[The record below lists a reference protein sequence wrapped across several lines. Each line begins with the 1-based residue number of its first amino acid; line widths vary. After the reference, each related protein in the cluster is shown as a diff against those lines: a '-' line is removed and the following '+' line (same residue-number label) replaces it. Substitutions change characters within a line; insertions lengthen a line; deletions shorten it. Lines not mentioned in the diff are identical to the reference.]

1 MRTIT
6 RFLAV
11 TAAAAALATPAAVTR
26 ANATATSTGTSTAA
40 STAAATTPFCGIAW
54 GSLAKT
60 SNPLWTGAVKAAR
73 YGQHPCYDRL
83 VFDIAKGSGRLG
95 YHVRYVSSVTS
106 PGSGLPVAVA
116 GGARLQVT
124 INAPATMR
132 IPSSGGVTFAGWRTF
147 RQLKWVGSFEGYT
160 DVGLG
165 VRARLPMRTFV
176 LDNADG
182 SKRLVVD
189 VAHQW

>member
-1 MRTIT
+1 MRTII

-26 ANATATSTGTSTAA
+26 ASSTATSTATAA
-40 STAAATTPFCGIAW
+40 TATAPYCGIAW

-73 YGQHPCYDRL
+73 YGQYTCYDRL
-83 VFDIAKGSGRLG
+83 VFDIARGSGRLG

-106 PGSGLPVAVA
+106 PGSGLPVAVT
-116 GGARLQVT
+116 GGAKLQVT

-132 IPSSGGVTFAGWRTF
+132 IPSSGSVTFTGWRTF

-189 VAHQW
+189 VAHRW

>member
-11 TAAAAALATPAAVTR
+11 TVAAAALAAPAVATR
-26 ANATATSTGTSTAA
+26 ANPTATGTA
-40 STAAATTPFCGIAW
+40 AAATTPYCGIAW
-54 GSLAKT
+54 GSLSKT
-60 SNPLWTGAVKAAR
+60 SNPLWTGSVKAAR
-73 YGQHPCYDRL
+73 YGQHTCYDRL

-116 GGARLQVT
+116 GGAKLQVT

-132 IPSSGGVTFAGWRTF
+132 IPSSGSVTFTGWRTF

-189 VAHQW
+189 VAHRW

>member
-11 TAAAAALATPAAVTR
+11 TAAAAVLATPAAATR
-26 ANATATSTGTSTAA
+26 ATPTA
-40 STAAATTPFCGIAW
+40 AAATTPYCGITW
-54 GSLAKT
+54 GSLAKI

-73 YGQHPCYDRL
+73 YGQHTCHDRL
-83 VFDIAKGSGRLG
+83 VFDIAKGTGKLG

-106 PGSGLPVAVA
+106 PGSGLPVAVS
-116 GGARLQVT
+116 GAAKLQVT

-132 IPSSGGVTFAGWRTF
+132 IPSSGSVTFTGWRTF
-147 RQLKWVGSFEGYT
+147 RQLTWVGSFEGYT
-160 DVGLG
+160 DIGLG

-189 VAHQW
+189 VAHFW

>member
-11 TAAAAALATPAAVTR
+11 TAAAAALVTPAAATR
-26 ANATATSTGTSTAA
+26 ATPTATV
-40 STAAATTPFCGIAW
+40 ATTPYCGIQW

-73 YGQHPCYDRL
+73 YGQHTCYDRL
-83 VFDIAKGSGRLG
+83 VFDLAKGSGRPG

-116 GGARLQVT
+116 GGAKLQVT

-132 IPSSGGVTFAGWRTF
+132 IPSSGSVTFSGWRTF

-165 VRARLPMRTFV
+165 VRARLPMRTIL

>member
-1 MRTIT
+1 MAEDVYTRVINEQILGNGDALLAAITGSSSSTTIT
-6 RFLAV
+6 VGTGANWHMLYPGRV
-11 TAAAAALATPAAVTR
+11 VDVVTR
-26 ANATATSTGTSTAA
+26 A
-40 STAAATTPFCGIAW
+40 
-54 GSLAKT
+54 
-60 SNPLWTGAVKAAR
+60 TGAVKAAR
-73 YGQHPCYDRL
+73 YGQHACYDRL
-83 VFDIAKGSGRLG
+83 VFDVAKGSGRLG
-95 YHVRYVSSVTS
+95 YHVRYVTSVTS
-106 PGSGLPVAVA
+106 PGSGLPVTVA

-124 INAPATMR
+124 INAPATAR
-132 IPSSGGVTFAGWRTF
+132 IPASGSVTFTGWRTF

-189 VAHQW
+189 VAHSW

>member
-11 TAAAAALATPAAVTR
+11 TAAAAALAAPAAATR
-26 ANATATSTGTSTAA
+26 ATATATSTATTTA
-40 STAAATTPFCGIAW
+40 TAATTPYCGIAW

-60 SNPLWTGAVKAAR
+60 SNPLWTGAVRAAR
-73 YGQHPCYDRL
+73 YGQHTCYDRL
-83 VFDIAKGSGRLG
+83 VFDIAEGNGKLG

-106 PGSGLPVAVA
+106 PGSGQPVAVT
-116 GGARLQVT
+116 GGAKLQVT

-132 IPSSGGVTFAGWRTF
+132 IPSSGSVTFTGWRTF

-165 VRARLPMRTFV
+165 VRARLPMRTLV

-189 VAHQW
+189 VAHSW

>member
-6 RFLAV
+6 RLLAV
-11 TAAAAALATPAAVTR
+11 TAAAAALAAPAAATR
-26 ANATATSTGTSTAA
+26 ASTSASNAAAGTATS
-40 STAAATTPFCGIAW
+40 AATPKCGIAW
-54 GSLAKT
+54 GSLART

-73 YGQHPCYDRL
+73 YGQHTCYDRL
-83 VFDIAKGSGRLG
+83 VFDIAKGEGTLG
-95 YHVRYVSSVTS
+95 YHVRYVSAVTS
-106 PGSGLPVAVA
+106 PGSGLPIGVS
-116 GGARLQVT
+116 GGAKLQVT

-132 IPSSGGVTFAGWRTF
+132 IPSSGSVTFTGWRTF
-147 RQLKWVGSFEGYT
+147 RQLMWVGSFEGYT

-182 SKRLVVD
+182 SKRLVID
-189 VAHQW
+189 VAHRW